1 MILKMVLGLMQ
12 SILSFVLGLLP
23 LPDVPAWLVELTE
36 TILGYMKTGMGIVL
50 FFVPQ
55 VVLEGA
61 LDLIIVVWTVVHGYK
76 LVMFW
81 RRKTCRKAT
90 FWGDFVYLRLYE
102 YPEAK
107 SKRFRVVGINGS
119 RPVGG
124 ERAEPTEHD
133 KRSAQNLA
141 RARRTIRDLIL
152 CNPFRFF
159 CTFTFSDSKI
169 DRYDYKACKKAITK
183 FFDNFRTRHASHFIY
198 ILVPERHKDGAWHF
212 HGLVAGIPAGE
223 FYTPEFITYRDRRSQ
238 KLKVIRNTKGY
249 MRWRRWPY
257 GHFDCSV
264 IKDYEASATYV
275 SKYIT
280 KDLISVMKGAHLYF
294 SSKGL
299 RRPSLVFDEDNVPF
313 PMKPQYSDEF
323 CKLSWASGGDVIG
336 DLLPSWYDDMCADI
350 CDIDMPERLT
360 ERSLFSELTVEQ
372 LSLLESSE
380 QVPVPWDM

>member
-1 MILKMVLGLMQ
+1 MRQAFAALESSVYVPLF
-12 SILSFVLGLLP
+12 SFLRPRRGRDRGTCPRVVSPSLL
-23 LPDVPAWLVELTE
+23 
-36 TILGYMKTGMGIVL
+36 
-50 FFVPQ
+50 
-55 VVLEGA
+55 
-61 LDLIIVVWTVVHGYK
+61 
-76 LVMFW
+76 

-238 KLKVIRNTKGY
+238 ELKVIRNTKGY

-257 GHFDCSV
+257 GHFDCSF

-280 KDLISVMKGAHLYF
+280 KDLIS
-294 SSKGL
+294 
-299 RRPSLVFDEDNVPF
+299 
-313 PMKPQYSDEF
+313 
-323 CKLSWASGGDVIG
+323 
-336 DLLPSWYDDMCADI
+336 
-350 CDIDMPERLT
+350 RLM
-360 ERSLFSELTVEQ
+360 L
-372 LSLLESSE
+372 
-380 QVPVPWDM
+380 